1 MSKRIKDN
9 TRIKRKYLVWLKDA
23 KGFSESSIDK
33 AASAISTYEKFLN
46 DGDFRSLHPERARS
60 YKRFLAGQKNQKTG
74 AKLSAT
80 TTDATLRDIK
90 AFFMWLA
97 DQAGYRSKLKYS
109 DAAYFSPARKSD
121 QRRRGGCWRPHP
133 SPQQVHHVLRNMPS
147 ETVFQRRD
155 RALIAFLFLTG
166 SRESAAISI
175 RLHHLDLSAECVH
188 FDGRSVN
195 TKFGKSFST
204 RFFPIG
210 GDAISILSDWVEELQ
225 NSHFFTATDP
235 LFPKSKVGIGPSSR
249 FEAIGVTC
257 EPWASPA
264 QVAKIFKTAFM
275 NVGFPPFS
283 PHLIRNTIAELA
295 KDHCKTPED
304 YKAWSQN
311 LGHDDVLTT
320 FTSYGAV
327 ATGRQMELMKEFRK
341 NGVQIPIHD
350 TNDVVEPF

>member
-33 AASAISTYEKFLN
+33 AASAISTYETFLKN
-46 DGDFRSLHPERARS
+46 SDFRSLHPERVRS
-60 YKRFLAGQKNQKTG
+60 FKRFLANLKNQRTG
-74 AKLSAT
+74 AKLSEAT
-80 TTDATLRDIK
+80 SDAILRDVK
-90 AFFMWLA
+90 AFYMWLA
-97 DQAGYRSKLKYS
+97 DQSGYRSKLKHS

-133 SPQQVHHVLRNMPS
+133 SPQQVCHVLLNMPS
-147 ETVFQRRD
+147 ETVFQRRN

-175 RLHHLDLSAECVH
+175 RLNHIDLSARCVH

-195 TKFGKSFST
+195 TKFGKNFST
-204 RFFPIG
+204 GFFPVG
-210 GDAISILSDWVEELQ
+210 RHAISILSDWIEELK
-225 NSHFFTATDP
+225 SKHYFGATDP
-235 LFPKSKVGIGPSSR
+235 LFPKSKVGVGQSRR
-249 FEAIGVTC
+249 FEAIGLMR
-257 EPWASPA
+257 EPWARSSQA
-264 QVAKIFKTAFM
+264 AKIFKAAFV
-275 NVGFPPFS
+275 NAGLPPFS

-327 ATGRQMELMKEFRK
+327 AAGRQMELMTGFRR
-341 NGVQIPIHD
+341 NSGHVPIH
-350 TNDVVEPF
+350 TNSDVIDPA